1 MKSYLIDSHCHLNHD
16 RLLHEGGADA
26 LVAAANG
33 NNVRGLLTISC
44 RIAQE
49 YDTLTDIAARHDNVW
64 CTVGTHPHDA
74 DDEAEAK
81 YTADD
86 IARLARAHPKIVGI
100 GESGL
105 DYYYKHSSPEG
116 QQASFRKHIHAC
128 IETGLPLVI
137 HARDADED
145 IIRILQEE
153 GMGTNPALKAVFHCF
168 SSGAE
173 MARQGLEMG
182 VYMSFS
188 GMLTFKKADELR
200 DIARS
205 VPLDRLLVETDSP
218 YLAPEPH
225 RGGINQPAYVA
236 HTATCLARVH
246 NLTSEEMAD
255 ITTRNFFNLFD
266 KAKDTW
272 VDPFQKAA

>member
-1 MKSYLIDSHCHLNHD
+1 MVASAKSM
-16 RLLHEGGADA
+16 
-26 LVAAANG
+26 
-33 NNVRGLLTISC
+33 NVQGLLTISC

-49 YDTLTDIAARHDNVW
+49 YDTLTAIAARHDNVW

-74 DDEAEAK
+74 DEPAEVA
-81 YTADD
+81 YSVDD
-86 IARLARAHPKIVGI
+86 IVRLARAHPKIVGI

-105 DYYYKHSSPEG
+105 DYFYKHSSEDG
-116 QQASFRKHIHAC
+116 QKASFRKHIHAC

-137 HARDADED
+137 HARDADDD
-145 IIRILQEE
+145 IIQILKEE
-153 GMGTNPALKAVFHCF
+153 GMGTNPSLKAVFHCF

-173 MARQGLEMG
+173 MARKGVDMG
-182 VYMSFS
+182 VYVSFS

-200 DIARS
+200 DIARH

-225 RGGINQPAYVA
+225 RGAMNQPAYVT
-236 HTATCLARVH
+236 HTATCLAKVH
-246 NLTSEEMAD
+246 NLTSEEMAT
-255 ITTRNFFNLFD
+255 ITSRNFFNLFD

-272 VDPFQKAA
+272 VDPFHQAA